1 IKQRGVTLLEAIL
14 AAAILGWVMAYAGT
28 QLMRYA
34 EMKVLDSTAKTMI
47 EDLKW
52 ARDFL
57 EMQKY
62 PLTQP
67 NPTGKTHQVGLFYR
81 HSVTYKF
88 DDPVLGPHD
97 RYYIN
102 DQLIPMKSKNCPEGG
117 DLSPY
122 IENGLNIANCGDSG
136 FKGLINFTGIYVYLK
151 KYNNLATPDII
162 SSPFFFDTY
171 YLANNV
177 NDFDDTLSIATR
189 LSKIKRDD
197 GFEIFD
203 KNIYLTIYDKNT
215 LGYVP
220 DTTTWISLEDVLSND
235 LTVLQTF
242 KTRVDNSAKRFGIL
256 IRTRLNES
264 SIYLKRDGSITME
277 QDKSLCWSTENN
289 NLMPCIS
296 SFSSTDKP
304 ELVNSIVVDAPNFLY
319 GKDVKRSPPIV
330 AYHTFSN
337 GKPIKIPFLKCPFD
351 KTGKIKTVE
360 KIVAIPSSF
369 STGSENASNFSDPS
383 NIISKG
389 TKGANGKHAFTAG
402 LSLEWT
408 EHTDKSEWVVEGAVA
423 IDSAY
428 SEANNNS
435 SVIRNPNSISFI
447 TLQWCE
453 G

>member
-1 IKQRGVTLLEAIL
+1 
-14 AAAILGWVMAYAGT
+14 M
-28 QLMRYA
+28 
-34 EMKVLDSTAKTMI
+34 LDSTAKRMV

-57 EMQKY
+57 ETQKF

-67 NPTGKTHQVGLFYR
+67 NPTGNASQLGLFYR
-81 HSVTYKF
+81 HNVEYKF
-88 DDPVLGPHD
+88 DGPVLGPHD
-97 RYYIN
+97 RYYVT
-102 DQLIPMKSKNCPEGG
+102 DQFLPMKQESCPEGG
-117 DLSPY
+117 DLSQY
-122 IENGLNIANCGDSG
+122 LENGLHIAPCGYNG
-136 FKGLINFTGIYVYLK
+136 FKGLVSFTGLYVYLK
-151 KYNNLATPDII
+151 KYNNIAMPDII

-171 YLANNV
+171 YII
-177 NDFDDTLSIATR
+177 NDINYFDDMLSVATR
-189 LSKIKRDD
+189 LSNVERED
-197 GFEIFD
+197 GFRVFD
-203 KNIYLTIYDKNT
+203 KNIYLAIYDKNG
-215 LGYVP
+215 LGHIP
-220 DTTTWISLEDVLSND
+220 DQASWVSLETVLSND

-242 KTRVDNSAKRFGIL
+242 KTVAEADTARKIGIV

-264 SIYLKRDGSITME
+264 SVYLKRDGSITME
-277 QDKSLCWSTENN
+277 KDKALCWSTENN

-296 SFSSTDKP
+296 SFSSTDSP

-330 AYHTFSN
+330 GYHTFSN
-337 GKPIKIPFLKCPFD
+337 GNAVRIPHMKCPFD
-351 KTGKIKTVE
+351 DTGNIKTVE
-360 KIVAIPSSF
+360 KIVAMPSSF
-369 STGSENASNFSDPS
+369 STGSENSTNFTDPS
-383 NIISKG
+383 NIVSKG

-408 EHTDKSEWVVEGAVA
+408 DDTDKSEWVVKGSVA